1 MVAVPVLTQREC
13 EALVAAALRDAA
25 DNCLDLQRN
34 SACYGY
40 SRVDAAFAD
49 VVPDDFFVNP
59 ADRTDLEPLVTLRT
73 GALDLT
79 TDEWGV
85 ALLNVQANLPDT
97 LPGQAVTFV
106 LLGDTSLQDATAAR
120 AAKNFQPISVTT
132 TVNTNFR
139 SGPGLNY
146 NVVMVAEQEATL
158 MADGI
163 SPDGKWLRVLYDNAP
178 GWIHYTLVKTDGDMS
193 TLPPVDATQYSP
205 MQAFYLTTG
214 LGQAACKEAPDV
226 LLIQGPQ
233 NYEITLSV
241 NGAILEMG
249 STVLFR
255 TIENN
260 EQAALEITVLDG
272 RVTLAPDAHNP
283 RPVIIPAGTR
293 STACLDTSGD
303 NPVVACRWSEPRTSL
318 SANWCSLETFPTDL
332 LHYPIHAHCHGST
345 PLIQVSNP
353 ITPVSSDILAEAARQ
368 NDSLTANPSVLSAVS
383 SSENQAECVGFALL
397 RGGENMVSQYEW
409 SSVAGADQYKLN
421 LYGSNGQI
429 VASRWFASG
438 VTNVTLNIAD
448 FATGGAFQWEVE
460 AQQNGR
466 TVCYTPRSEMRQRPG
481 DPNAVVLLPVFTAS
495 CTYTL
500 FAPHVIS
507 VTWAN
512 GDSGDVVTISAT
524 DTSAVTYTTVGFGS
538 GDTIFITGGAFAFTH
553 VTVNTTSG
561 KSFTL
566 AGC

>member
-25 DNCLDLQRN
+25 DNCLELGRN

-49 VVPDDFFVNP
+49 AVPEDFFVHP
-59 ADRTDLEPLVTLRT
+59 ADRTDLEPLVKLQT

-120 AAKNFQPISVTT
+120 AAKNFQPIPVTT

-146 NVVMVAEQEATL
+146 NVVMIAEQNEAL
-158 MADGI
+158 LADGV
-163 SPDGKWLRVLYDNAP
+163 SPDGKWLRVIHDNAP
-178 GWIHYTLVKTDGDMS
+178 GWIHYTLVKSDGDLS
-193 TLPPVDATQYSP
+193 TLPPVDDTQYSP

-233 NYEITLSV
+233 DYEITLSV

-255 TIENN
+255 TVEDKG
-260 EQAALEITVLDG
+260 QSALEITVLDG
-272 RVTLAPDAHNP
+272 RVTLAPDANNP
-283 RPVIIPAGTR
+283 RPVIIPEGTR
-293 STACLDTSGD
+293 SIACLDTSGD
-303 NPVVACRWSEPRTSL
+303 NPLVACRWSEPRTSL
-318 SANWCSLETFPTDL
+318 SANWCGLEAFPADL
-332 LHYPIHAHCHGST
+332 LHYPIHAHCNGAT

-353 ITPVSSDILAEAARQ
+353 ITPVSSDILAESAREG
-368 NDSLTANPSVLSAVS
+368 NSLTTNPSVLSAVS
-383 SSENQAECVGFALL
+383 SVSNPIECAGFALL
-397 RGGENMVSQYEW
+397 RGGETMLSQYEW
-409 SSVAGADQYKLN
+409 SAVAVADQYKLN
-421 LYGSNGQI
+421 LYGADGQI
-429 VASRWFASG
+429 VASRWFPAGTTS
-438 VTNVTLNIAD
+438 VTLNIAD
-448 FATGGAFQWEVE
+448 FATGGSFQWEME
-460 AQQNGR
+460 ALHNQR
-466 TVCYTPRSEMRQRPG
+466 TLCYTPRSSVMQRPG
-481 DPNAVVLLPVFTAS
+481 NPNAPVTQQVFTAS
-495 CTYTL
+495 CAYTS
-500 FAPHVIS
+500 FAPYNIS
-507 VTWAN
+507 VSWAN
-512 GDSGDVVTISAT
+512 GDNGDVVTISAT
-524 DTSAVTYTTVGFGS
+524 DTSFVTYSTLGFGS
-538 GDTIFITGGAFAFTH
+538 GDTIFINGGAFAFTQI
-553 VTVNTTSG
+553 TVNTSTG
-561 KSFTL
+561 KSVTL
-566 AGC
+566 SGC